1 MEQNTRAYYMNLARE
16 AARRYGVPEDLF
28 IALIEQESRFN
39 PTAESPKGAY
49 GLTQLMPKTAEELGV
64 NPRDVKENLAGGA
77 QYLNQMMT
85 RFPDLNMAL
94 AAYNAGPT
102 LVAELGRVP
111 NYRETQNYIK
121 GVLGRLPDG
130 RPRNM
135 PLQAQMTERDVNTS
149 PFNPNNLMDYLKRRD
164 NITGLNEFQRFA
176 AALDPLIH
184 PEMRAGDSIRQQ
196 GAQRAST
203 MQGNRT
209 AEMLDKMPNG
219 KIYADAIRNGAD
231 ASTVYMQYMKDQKS
245 GQISA
250 LDMNKMIVDARKEFT
265 GLKPVKD
272 FSEVSFAFS
281 RIVRSAADPSPA
293 GDLAL
298 IFNFMK
304 VLDPGSTVREGE
316 FATASNAGGVDDRV
330 RSLYNQIVNG
340 TRLTEGQ
347 RADFVDRASRLY
359 RGAEE
364 QYNSVAEQYT
374 DFATQAGLDPTRVIP
389 DFSFQGEM
397 PTTPTIL
404 QIPPRPDTFATDAE
418 WKQHWQEVM
427 TEEERLAYLEA

>member
-1 MEQNTRAYYMNLARE
+1 MDQNTRAYYMNLARE

-28 IALIEQESRFN
+28 ISLIEQESGFN

-49 GLTQLMPKTAEELGV
+49 GLTQLMPNTAAELGV
-64 NPRDVKENLAGGA
+64 NPRSIEENLAGGA
-77 QYLNQMMT
+77 RYLNQMMT

-121 GVLGRLPDG
+121 NILGRLPDG

-196 GAQRAST
+196 GEQRAKT

-219 KIYADAIRNGAD
+219 KMYADAIRNGAD
-231 ASTVYMQYMKDQKS
+231 ASAVYMQYMKDQKS

-304 VLDPGSTVREGE
+304 VLDPALLYAKVS
-316 FATASNAGGVDDRV
+316 
-330 RSLYNQIVNG
+330 SLPLPMLV
-340 TRLTEGQ
+340 
-347 RADFVDRASRLY
+347 V
-359 RGAEE
+359 
-364 QYNSVAEQYT
+364 
-374 DFATQAGLDPTRVIP
+374 
-389 DFSFQGEM
+389 
-397 PTTPTIL
+397 
-404 QIPPRPDTFATDAE
+404 
-418 WKQHWQEVM
+418 
-427 TEEERLAYLEA
+427 

>member
-1 MEQNTRAYYMNLARE
+1 MDQNTRAYYMNLARE

-28 IALIEQESRFN
+28 ISLIEQESRFN

-49 GLTQLMPKTAEELGV
+49 GLTQLMPDTAAELGV
-64 NPRDVKENLAGGA
+64 NPRDVRENLAGGA

-102 LVAELGRVP
+102 LVGELGRVP
-111 NYRETQNYIK
+111 NYRETQDYIR
-121 GVLGRLPDG
+121 GILGRLPDG

-135 PLQAQMTERDVNTS
+135 PLQAQMTERDVNKS

-164 NITGLNEFQRFA
+164 KITGLNEFQRFA

-184 PEMRAGDSIRQQ
+184 PEMRMGDSIRQQ
-196 GAQRAST
+196 GAQRAKT

-209 AEMLDKMPNG
+209 AEMLDNMPNG
-219 KIYADAIRNGAD
+219 KMYADAIRNGAD
-231 ASTVYMQYMKDQKS
+231 ASAVYMQYMKDQQS
-245 GQISA
+245 GKISA

-265 GLKPVKD
+265 GLKPVKE
-272 FSEVSFAFS
+272 FSDVSFAFS

-304 VLDPGSTVREGE
+304 VLDPASTVREGE

-364 QYNSVAEQYT
+364 QYNSIAEQYT
-374 DFATQAGLDPTRVIP
+374 DFATQAGLDPTQVIP
-389 DFSFQGEM
+389 DFTFKGDI

-404 QIPPRPDTFATDAE
+404 QVPPKPDTFATDAD

-427 TEEERLAYLEA
+427 TEEERKAYLEA

>member
-1 MEQNTRAYYMNLARE
+1 MDQNTRAYYMNLARE

-28 IALIEQESRFN
+28 ISLIEQESRFN

-49 GLTQLMPKTAEELGV
+49 GLTQLMPDTAAELGV
-64 NPRDVKENLAGGA
+64 NPRDVRENLAGGA

-102 LVAELGRVP
+102 LVSELGRVP
-111 NYRETQNYIK
+111 NYRETQDYIK
-121 GVLGRLPDG
+121 NILGRLPDR

-135 PLQAQMTERDVNTS
+135 PLQAQMTERDVNKS

-184 PEMRAGDSIRQQ
+184 PEMRMGDSIRQQ
-196 GAQRAST
+196 GAQRAKT

-219 KIYADAIRNGAD
+219 KMYADAIRNGAD
-231 ASTVYMQYMKDQKS
+231 ASAVYMQYMKDQKS
-245 GQISA
+245 GEISS

-265 GLKPVKD
+265 GLKPVKE
-272 FSEVSFAFS
+272 FSDVSFAFS

-304 VLDPGSTVREGE
+304 VLDPASTVREGE

-364 QYNSVAEQYT
+364 QYNSIAEQYT
-374 DFATQAGLDPTRVIP
+374 DFATQAGLDPTQVIP
-389 DFSFQGEM
+389 DFTFKGDM
-397 PTTPTIL
+397 PTTPTII
-404 QIPPRPDTFATDAE
+404 QVPPKPENFASDAE